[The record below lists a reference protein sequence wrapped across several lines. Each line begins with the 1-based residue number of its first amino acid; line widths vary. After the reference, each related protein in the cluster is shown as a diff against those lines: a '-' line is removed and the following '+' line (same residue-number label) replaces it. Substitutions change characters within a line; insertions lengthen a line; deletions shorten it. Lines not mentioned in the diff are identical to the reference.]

1 MNKHEAVYISKKGKD
16 MGRIIKIWFTYEDMD
31 KKRCVSAR
39 VYLHIEIRTRSAVK
53 EEEVISR
60 FC

>member
-1 MNKHEAVYISKKGKD
+1 MEKHEAVYISKKGKD
-16 MGRIIKIWFTYEDMD
+16 MGCIIKRWFTYEGMD
-31 KKRCVSAR
+31 EKCCVGAR
-39 VYLHIEIRTRSAVK
+39 TYLHIETRTRSAVK